1 MLRKSRC
8 DVLAVSSP
16 GGHWT
21 ELTRLFPALDGRT
34 VEYAT
39 ADPGCAG
46 DVPGRRIN
54 VLSDANQRTP
64 WRLLVCAAQALKLV
78 TSLRPRVV
86 LTTGAAPG
94 LIAIVFGKLTGAR
107 TIWIDTV
114 AGVERMTL
122 SGRLARRFTD
132 VYLVQWPHLARP
144 DGPFFRGSVL

>member
-1 MLRKSRC
+1 
-8 DVLAVSSP
+8 
-16 GGHWT
+16 
-21 ELTRLFPALDGRT
+21 
-34 VEYAT
+34 
-39 ADPGCAG
+39 
-46 DVPGRRIN
+46 
-54 VLSDANQRTP
+54 
-64 WRLLVCAAQALKLV
+64 
-78 TSLRPRVV
+78 VV